1 MQQALPPTS
10 LNGSALVGLLSQLG
24 LAELPGGPAAKPSF
38 VEGLGRWLGWADA
51 IALSAALNVPA
62 GAAAPGLGM
71 AAAEREFSRVQVN
84 LQRSIEA
91 ACGPKVTDI
100 DFPSYRRRC
109 QALQQ
114 AMETTIAALRAQLR
128 AALAPRSPALARLAA
143 LDAVMQDL
151 LAPREQALLALM
163 PTLLEKHFER
173 RRRAAPEAAPA
184 SAWLGPF
191 RQDMRRLL
199 QAELDLR
206 LQPAHGLLDALRN
219 PPPPLP

>member
-10 LNGSALVGLLSQLG
+10 LNGSALVGLLAQLN
-24 LAELPGGPAAKPSF
+24 LAEGPAAKPSF

-51 IALSAALNVPA
+51 IALSAALNGSP
-62 GAAAPGLGM
+62 AAA
-71 AAAEREFSRVQVN
+71 ASDVDAETVEREFTRVQVR

-91 ACGPKVTDI
+91 ACGPKVTDL

-114 AMETTIAALRAQLR
+114 AMETAVTALRKQLR
-128 AALAPRSPALARLAA
+128 SALASRPQPLSRLAA
-143 LDAVMQDL
+143 LDAVMRDV

-191 RQDMRRLL
+191 RQDMQRLL

-206 LQPAHGLLDALRN
+206 LQPALGLLDALRN
-219 PPPPLP
+219 PPPKAP